1 MTLRRAPRARRFPV
15 CPLSSPT
22 RLAGP
27 VRPALSP
34 AFRRRSTMAAAD
46 SRLRVRR
53 KDNVTQIEFVDRNIL
68 DEANIQLIGDEI
80 GALIDQDAS
89 PRLLISFANV
99 DHLSS
104 AALGTL
110 ITINNKIRGKGGQ
123 LRLANIDPQIYE
135 VFVITRLNKLFQI
148 HENTD
153 EAMKSFA

>member
-1 MTLRRAPRARRFPV
+1 
-15 CPLSSPT
+15 
-22 RLAGP
+22 
-27 VRPALSP
+27 
-34 AFRRRSTMAAAD
+34 MAAAD

-53 KDNVTQIEFVDRNIL
+53 KDHVTQIEFVDRNIL

-80 GALIDQDAS
+80 SSLIDQDAS

-110 ITINNKIRGKGGQ
+110 ITINNKIKGKGGQ